1 MDKYNNSD
9 FYYVKN
15 NVEHSEYFMHQYV
28 YNLKI
33 VNIPKII
40 EYDKS
45 KKILILE
52 KVSNDNLSDI
62 YGEEASDIPNN
73 IFNEVVNII
82 QTLALNGIEYPDI
95 TGYNFIEDSSK
106 LCDKIK
112 IWIIDFEHA
121 SLMKTNKIENIHIKS
136 ICNGVKEWNPDF
148 K

>member
-1 MDKYNNSD
+1 MDKYNDSNS
-9 FYYVKN
+9 YYVKN
-15 NVEHSEYFMHQYV
+15 NVEHNEYFMHQYV

-40 EYDKS
+40 EYDKN
-45 KKILILE
+45 KKILIME
-52 KVSNDNLSDI
+52 KVSNNNLSDN
-62 YGEEASDIPNN
+62 YGEEASDIPDN

-106 LCDKIK
+106 LCDKLK

-121 SLMKTNKIENIHIKS
+121 TLMKTSKIENIHIKNF
-136 ICNGVKEWNPDF
+136 CNGIKEWNPDF